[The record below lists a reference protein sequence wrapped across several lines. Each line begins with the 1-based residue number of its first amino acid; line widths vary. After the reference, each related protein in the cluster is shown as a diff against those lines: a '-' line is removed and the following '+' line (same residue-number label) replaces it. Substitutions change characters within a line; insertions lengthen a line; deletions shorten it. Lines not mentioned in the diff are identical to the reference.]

1 MIIAQSINM
10 SIMLAGL
17 KAVRQRRRTRS
28 TSRLRNGNE
37 DDDDLGFDTSQFIA
51 KHNEGDLCPE
61 DESPMIS
68 TQHRKKWMDQDGG
81 AGKQRQSSNGKGA
94 IANNTNNRLHND
106 INISYNSHGTATTAA
121 STAINTTI
129 SSQNEYCWDETIG
142 NEDVEEND
150 EVITAGNEA
159 LLFIYGHNVNL
170 YTDVFQL
177 PSHLNEVQSLL
188 LLKHIDRSYKEQMHY
203 LNHTDLSVAMAYF
216 RRHHNNNNN
225 KLNDKYAQV
234 VNTMDPRTFLDI
246 QKDALHRAYTILMHD
261 ESRNEYDELL
271 RLHRQDMLEEEEDED
286 VGACVDEDVVVA
298 PSESAKFEE
307 EEEETYSD
315 DDSGILTVQTSA
327 DEEDD
332 YEDENYEDEDEGRIR
347 SKANQRSVTG
357 TPQKQPL
364 RNQQQQQY
372 SPTDPLEFDM
382 LVHDSLADED
392 YFSQLHRNA
401 KIRGTEEN
409 TKMTVGKEDVLFFDP
424 FNLQGDDLISNEHDG
439 RRALF
444 PEKAVASNEYEEDE
458 YEEKED
464 ENTNDSTTMFVCSLP
479 SSGEEDEDDEV
490 TMGRLIELQEKAA
503 KKKMSSLY
511 LDDVLKSSSS
521 DGTDS
526 EDDDYEECDE
536 AEVNDDENTAQV
548 GNEGIVANHTI
559 DDGSVV
565 TKTKNYFL
573 DDDSTLVTLPKQTS
587 NDWAASVVTNT
598 ESTSSCASSR
608 SSSAPGKEN
617 ARTKKRKGLKAKVRN
632 LVKTI
637 GSKSRPSTPSS
648 VVVDGDKFPEQEVY
662 GSSNNSIGSR
672 SNRAAASSLR
682 PRMIESSSFDPDG
695 RNLSDTSYDTTSS
708 VSEEDE
714 EAEIENLLSIA
725 STFSAMDAAALIAER
740 VRTRK
745 SSTQNDVFH
754 DEDGSIDCFST
765 DDDNTIS
772 RNRNRRGCRKLSRFE
787 ADDEMI
793 LKEEEDDDDDY
804 DEEEYSQC
812 AEGHGWSSSP
822 PSSASRGIFATC
834 IDGVGSSID
843 NTLDSVERVF
853 AC

>member
-1 MIIAQSINM
+1 
-10 SIMLAGL
+10 MLAGL

-28 TSRLRNGNE
+28 SSRRRNGNE
-37 DDDDLGFDTSQFIA
+37 DDDDLGFDTSQFLVN
-51 KHNEGDLCPE
+51 HDDDDSCPE
-61 DESPMIS
+61 DESPMMT
-68 TQHRKKWMDQDGG
+68 TQHRKKWMDQDG
-81 AGKQRQSSNGKGA
+81 AGKQRQTSNRKGF
-94 IANNTNNRLHND
+94 IANNNHHHSD
-106 INISYNSHGTATTAA
+106 INTSHITHGTATTAA
-121 STAINTTI
+121 STAINTTT
-129 SSQNEYCWDETIG
+129 SSSNFDTSHNETID
-142 NEDVEEND
+142 EDVDAD
-150 EVITAGNEA
+150 EIITAGNEA

-188 LLKHIDRSYKEQMHY
+188 LLKHIDRSYKEQVHY

-225 KLNDKYAQV
+225 KLNGKYAHFMK
-234 VNTMDPRTFLDI
+234 TMDPRTFLDI

-271 RLHRQDMLEEEEDED
+271 RLHHQDMLEEE
-286 VGACVDEDVVVA
+286 GDEDVVACDDKDMVVA
-298 PSESAKFEE
+298 PSGSAKFEE
-307 EEEETYSD
+307 DDEVTYSD

-327 DEEDD
+327 DEEEDD
-332 YEDENYEDEDEGRIR
+332 YQEENHEDEDEGRIR
-347 SKANQRSVTG
+347 SNANQRSMTG
-357 TPQKQPL
+357 TPQKHLL
-364 RNQQQQQY
+364 RNQQQQY
-372 SPTDPLEFDM
+372 SPTDPMEFDM
-382 LVHDSLADED
+382 LVHVSLADED
-392 YFSQLHRNA
+392 YFSQLHLNA
-401 KIRGTEEN
+401 KIRGIDEN
-409 TKMTVGKEDVLFFDP
+409 TKMTEDKEDVLFFDP
-424 FNLQGDDLISNEHDG
+424 FNLQGDHMISNEHEG

-444 PEKAVASNEYEEDE
+444 PEKAVASNEYEVDE

-479 SSGEEDEDDEV
+479 SSEEEDEDDEI
-490 TMGRLIELQEKAA
+490 TMGRLIELQEKMAR
-503 KKKMSSLY
+503 KKMSSLY

-521 DGTDS
+521 DVTDS

-548 GNEGIVANHTI
+548 GNEGIVANRTI

-573 DDDSTLVTLPKQTS
+573 DDDSTLATLPKQNS

-598 ESTSSCASSR
+598 ESTSSCASTR
-608 SSSAPGKEN
+608 SSITRGEEN
-617 ARTKKRKGLKAKVRN
+617 ARTSKRKGLKAKVRH

-637 GSKSRPSTPSS
+637 GSKSKSSTPSS
-648 VVVDGDKFPEQEVY
+648 AVVDGDKFPEQEVY
-662 GSSNNSIGSR
+662 GSRSSR
-672 SNRAAASSLR
+672 PAAATRR
-682 PRMIESSSFDPDG
+682 PKMMKSPSFDPDE

-725 STFSAMDAAALIAER
+725 STFSAMDAAAVIAER

-745 SSTQNDVFH
+745 SSTQNNDVFH

-765 DDDNTIS
+765 DDDNTSS
-772 RNRNRRGCRKLSRFE
+772 RNRNRRGCRDLSRFE
-787 ADDEMI
+787 ADEEMI
-793 LKEEEDDDDDY
+793 LKEEDDVDDY

-853 AC
+853 TC